1 MCDTMSDACEVLVAQ
16 GKDASPAAP
25 APPPVG
31 KKAKSAAKAAA
42 AAQRS
47 SAEAAAA
54 SEARCTDD
62 SADVAQEMLL
72 AVVEGHPQ
80 RLYDTMQLLLKT
92 ARSSSRE
99 VVPLFQSKTWVTHI
113 YTVRVTALVVLP
125 RPGTCGQVF

>member
-1 MCDTMSDACEVLVAQ
+1 MHDVVSDVCEVLLVKGNDNSSAAQ
-16 GKDASPAAP
+16 AP
-25 APPPVG
+25 TPSG

-54 SEARCTDD
+54 SEARCADD

-80 RLYDTMQLLLKT
+80 RLYDTMQLLLKS

-99 VVPLFQSKTWVTHI
+99 VWPLS
-113 YTVRVTALVVLP
+113 
-125 RPGTCGQVF
+125 